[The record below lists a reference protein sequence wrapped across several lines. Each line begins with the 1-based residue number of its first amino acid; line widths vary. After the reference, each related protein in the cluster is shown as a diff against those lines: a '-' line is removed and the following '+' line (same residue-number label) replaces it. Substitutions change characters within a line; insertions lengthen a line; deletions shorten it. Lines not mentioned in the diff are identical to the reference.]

1 MNIKIADLELY
12 NEGMRKSLIDK
23 SFFLNIIDSDVMVD
37 FGCADATLLK
47 HAHSLNENVTYI
59 GYDISSE
66 MLKKAKENFPEG
78 RYFDSWILLSAV
90 LESIIEEDKTKKVTL
105 VLSSILHEIYSY
117 ADIEEFWDNILSI
130 PFDNIVIRDMM
141 ISRTAETQTDINDI
155 VKLRRNAQPQYLKS
169 FVSRWGDITQTRN
182 FIHYLLKYSYTDN
195 WKREVRENYLPI
207 HIEDLLL
214 HFPIRYKIE
223 YFNHEV
229 LPYLKNKV
237 MQDFGIELRER
248 THVKIILSRK

>member
-1 MNIKIADLELY
+1 MNIKIADLEIY
-12 NEGMRKSLIDK
+12 NDSMKKSLIDK
-23 SFFLNIIDSDVMVD
+23 SFFLNIIDSDVIVD

-47 HAHSLNENVTYI
+47 YAHSLNENIIYI

-66 MLKKAKENFPEG
+66 MLKEAEKNFPEG
-78 RYFDSWILLSAV
+78 RYFDSWVLLSAV
-90 LESIIEEDKTKKVTL
+90 LESIMKDETKKVTL

-130 PFDNIVIRDMM
+130 SFDNIVIRDMM
-141 ISRTAETQTDINDI
+141 ISRTTETQTDINDI
-155 VKLRRNAQPQYLKS
+155 VKLRRNANPLLLQS
-169 FVSRWGDITQTRN
+169 FVSRWGEITQTRN
-182 FIHYLLKYSYTDN
+182 FLHFLLKYKYEEN

-214 HFPIRYKIE
+214 HFPINYKIE

-229 LPYLKNKV
+229 LPYLKNQIL
-237 MQDFGIELRER
+237 QDFGIELKER
-248 THVKIILSRK
+248 THVNMILSKN